1 MAVRE
6 EGCSQYLINISPDA
20 TVKHINTLSPTVRVV
35 FFFILPL
42 RIKCFVSTHGAFEKS
57 PSFLADV
64 DLSEQLLFET

>member
-6 EGCSQYLINISPDA
+6 EGCSQYLINTSPDA
-20 TVKHINTLSPTVRVV
+20 TVKHINTLSPTVRV

-42 RIKCFVSTHGAFEKS
+42 CIKCFVSTHGAFEKS

-64 DLSEQLLFET
+64 DLSEQRLLET